1 MFDIYKHTTLPE
13 TKVLYLSHE
22 DFFFEGGGKA
32 VTLPA
37 AQAAKNFSLL
47 HRRSAIRC
55 VQFLYFWK
63 EKST

>member
-1 MFDIYKHTTLPE
+1 MFEKKNKLSSQRLRYFFLTMKIFLKSE
-13 TKVLYLSHE
+13 RKVVH
-22 DFFFEGGGKA
+22 
-32 VTLPA
+32 VPA